1 MSQWNKLYTKRKI
14 QALEH
19 KVSELTNK
27 LNGKDIYESMDYLS
41 FENQFRGSREHVK
54 EVQRQYVS
62 FFVGRKNVVELG
74 SGRGEF
80 LELLKENEIAA
91 TGVDIS
97 EQLVQMCRER
107 ELNAVCGDALSY
119 IKSLQYT
126 DGIFASQLIEHIPF
140 AHVIE
145 LCRLCYEKLEE
156 GAYMIL
162 ETPNPMSLAIFT
174 HSFYIDPSHV
184 KPVHPFT
191 LKYIAEKAGFREVEL
206 FFTDSSK
213 FPVEI
218 PALEVC
224 GMEHIEEFNSSMKKV
239 ENALFGSQDYALIAK
254 K

>member
-1 MSQWNKLYTKRKI
+1 MNEWNKLYAKKI
-14 QALEH
+14 RILEH
-19 KVSELTNK
+19 RMTELTK
-27 LNGKDIYESMDYLS
+27 QLNGKDIYERIDYLE

-62 FFVGRKNVVELG
+62 FFLGRKNVVELG

-80 LELLKENEIAA
+80 LELLKENEVVA
-91 TGVDIS
+91 TGVDSS
-97 EQLVQMCRER
+97 EKLVQMCQER

-119 IKSLQYT
+119 MRSLRYA

-140 AHVIE
+140 VDVIE
-145 LCRLCYEKLEE
+145 LCRLSYEKLEE

-162 ETPNPMSLAIFT
+162 ETPNPMSLAVFT

-184 KPVHPFT
+184 KPIHPFT
-191 LKYIAEKAGFREVEL
+191 LKYIAEKTGFREVEL
-206 FFTDSSK
+206 LFTDSSK

-218 PALEVC
+218 PALDACEK
-224 GMEHIEEFNSSMKKV
+224 EQIEEFNSAMKKV